1 MKKSTVFKG
10 ITSFFLTTSLTSA
23 VGAEP
28 PSASTT
34 PMPLT
39 PIYTVLRCN
48 DGDTCRLKATD
59 NTQVK
64 VRLIGIDAPEHGK
77 KRGKKKTDGQPG
89 APEAKEFLNGLV
101 AGKSV
106 LLKSYGVDMYG
117 RNLAEIV
124 YNNESVNLRMVSE
137 GWAEV
142 YRGKA
147 PKTFDIT
154 PYLKAEEQAKQ
165 SKKGVWALP
174 GYESPKSWRKKNK

>member
-1 MKKSTVFKG
+1 MAISINLGFAAE
-10 ITSFFLTTSLTSA
+10 SSTTS
-23 VGAEP
+23 
-28 PSASTT
+28 T
-34 PMPLT
+34 PAQLT
-39 PIYTVLRCN
+39 PTYTVLRCN
-48 DGDTCRLKATD
+48 DGDTCRLKTVD

-89 APEAKEFLNGLV
+89 AAEAKEFLNGLI

-124 YNNESVNLRMVSE
+124 YDSESVNLKMVSE

-147 PKTFDIT
+147 PAAFDIKA
-154 PYLKAEEQAKQ
+154 YLQAEEQAKLN
-165 SKKGVWALP
+165 KKGVWALP